1 MGRAGIV
8 LHASLSCII
17 ILTLFSGT
25 ASKDIVNEILQRLEK
40 VEKLN
45 FDLKQDNLN
54 LKLEMIDIKW
64 KNRELK
70 ETVDEINIWMKSGH
84 FQDSNKMDES
94 NSDLKMENLK
104 IKMEMTELRDQID
117 NVIRENSELKKK
129 LNEIEDIMMFG
140 NIYSNKSK
148 PEIQSQ
154 IDSMHQPLS
163 SHKSVKGYR
172 KANNGRSVHRISKF
186 LFDILFSRTYFNFQ
200 ETNKCTSLV
209 KKRIKVAFVFTYSF
223 EFLHPQFSEKATLVI
238 YRSY

>member
-1 MGRAGIV
+1 
-8 LHASLSCII
+8 
-17 ILTLFSGT
+17 
-25 ASKDIVNEILQRLEK
+25 
-40 VEKLN
+40 
-45 FDLKQDNLN
+45 
-54 LKLEMIDIKW
+54 MIGIKW
-64 KNRELK
+64 ENRELK

-84 FQDSNKMDES
+84 FQDRNKMDES

-104 IKMEMTELRDQID
+104 IKMEMTELRD
-117 NVIRENSELKKK
+117 NVIRENSELKEK
-129 LNEIEDIMMFG
+129 LNEIEDIIMFG

-223 EFLHPQFSEKATLVI
+223 EFLHPQFSKKATLVI
-238 YRSY
+238 NRSY

>member
-8 LHASLSCII
+8 LHASLSCIV

-54 LKLEMIDIKW
+54 LKLEMIGIKGE
-64 KNRELK
+64 NRELK
-70 ETVDEINIWMKSGH
+70 ETVDEMNIWMKSGH

-94 NSDLKMENLK
+94 NSDLKIENLK
-104 IKMEMTELRDQID
+104 IKMEMTELRNKID
-117 NVIRENSELKKK
+117 NVIRENSELNEK

-163 SHKSVKGYR
+163 SQKSVKGYR
-172 KANNGRSVHRISKF
+172 RANSGRSVQRISKF

-200 ETNKCTSLV
+200 EANECTSLV
-209 KKRIKVAFVFTYSF
+209 KKKYS
-223 EFLHPQFSEKATLVI
+223 SNCI
-238 YRSY
+238 YLLF